1 MENKWIDLRTLDFFK
16 LRFYEKLGNMFKWKS
31 DDIEIPHNIET
42 FCRVYGSIGY
52 DLKKKKWCVGWCNG
66 QRDDLGNPLVYCS
79 HSLATNVESW
89 NANVGE
95 DVILLYNNSL
105 HASDAPIIEWYTDL
119 IKETD
124 ISMKFQIINSRLLPI
139 LAVSDDRVKKEVENL
154 FESIRAGRPFVHI
167 PPSLYVFLPFAY
179 LIYKMEY
186 EWRHYTDLLQ
196 EIKAIDILDNA
207 AIDKMQYLSSFNDNI
222 NKRLYNE
229 FGIDIDIKDKRAQVN
244 SQELQAFQD
253 VNTLNYLSY
262 YEERLDFCKRM
273 KDAGINIQKAD
284 IPFEVIPCPVFAEEP
299 NEEEI
304 ENPDAARE
312 LMLNLDEKDPEP
324 EPKEDGKEG
333 EENVSENN

>member
-42 FCRVYGSIGY
+42 YCRVYGSIGY
-52 DLKKKKWCVGWCNG
+52 DLKRKKWCVGWCNG
-66 QRDDLGNPLVYCS
+66 QRDDLGNPLVYCA

-89 NANVGE
+89 NANVGD

-124 ISMKFQIINSRLLPI
+124 ISMKFQIINSRLVPI
-139 LAVSDDRVKKEVENL
+139 LAVSDDRIKKEVENM
-154 FESIRAGRPFVHI
+154 FDCIRAGRPFV
-167 PPSLYVFLPFAY
+167 VT
-179 LIYKMEY
+179 
-186 EWRHYTDLLQ
+186 TDLLQ

-207 AIDKMQYLSSFNDNI
+207 AIDKMQYLSSFNENI

-273 KDAGINIQKAD
+273 EDAGIKI
-284 IPFEVIPCPVFAEEP
+284 ECIPCPVFAEEP
-299 NEEEI
+299 NETEI
-304 ENPDAARE
+304 DNPDAARE
-312 LMLNLDEKDPEP
+312 LMLNLDSNNPDPEP
-324 EPKEDGKEG
+324 EPEEDGKDG

>member
-52 DLKKKKWCVGWCNG
+52 DLKKGKWCVGWCNG
-66 QRDDLGNPLVYCS
+66 QRDDLGNPLVYCA

-89 NANVGE
+89 NANVGD

-124 ISMKFQIINSRLLPI
+124 ISMKFQIINSRLVPI
-139 LAVSDDRVKKEVENL
+139 LAVTDDRIKKEVENM
-154 FESIRAGRPFVHI
+154 FDCIRAGRPFV
-167 PPSLYVFLPFAY
+167 VT
-179 LIYKMEY
+179 
-186 EWRHYTDLLQ
+186 TDLLQ
-196 EIKAIDILDNA
+196 EIKAIDILDNT
-207 AIDKMQYLSSFNDNI
+207 AIDKMQYLSSFNENI

-273 KDAGINIQKAD
+273 EYAGIKI
-284 IPFEVIPCPVFAEEP
+284 ECIPCPVFAEEP

-304 ENPDAARE
+304 ENPEEARE
-312 LMLNLDEKDPEP
+312 LMMNLDEKALDPEP
-324 EPKEDGKEG
+324 EEDGKDG